1 MRITSFLLVGC
12 FFGALMSLTA
22 ADEAL
27 AQEPYPSPV
36 MGAYA
41 RRPPVYPNVHRTQH
55 AYRKA
60 VKYGLVPVLP
70 PPVTRHQDGRG
81 LYGPPYYAYPRP
93 PLGYPGYAGFSGDD
107 PNAYRAVVPPPIPP
121 TMPPSATISP
131 PESPPPTPPAEPIP
145 APSSDPGPKS

>member
-1 MRITSFLLVGC
+1 MRIMSFLLAGC
-12 FFGALMSLTA
+12 LFGTLISLTTPDNA
-22 ADEAL
+22 V

-60 VKYGLVPVLP
+60 VKYGLVPVAP
-70 PPVTRHQDGRG
+70 PFVTHFQDGRG

-93 PLGYPGYAGFSGDD
+93 PLGYPGYAGFSGID

-121 TMPPSATISP
+121 TIPHASPDSQPSAPSPPS
-131 PESPPPTPPAEPIP
+131 EPIP
-145 APSSDPGPKS
+145 APPGDPGPKS